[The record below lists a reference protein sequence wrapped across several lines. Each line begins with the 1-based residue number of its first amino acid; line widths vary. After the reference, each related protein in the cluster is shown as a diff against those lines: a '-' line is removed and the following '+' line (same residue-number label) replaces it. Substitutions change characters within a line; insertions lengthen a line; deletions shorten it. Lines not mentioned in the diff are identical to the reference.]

1 MNRYSYCGPVKE
13 FDSLIMNKFEAETV
27 ASSEKKARSNFAYQF
42 KKKYNRSANA
52 KISLPGKIIIK

>member
-52 KISLPGKIIIK
+52 KISLPGKITIK